1 MSPQQHSTLQNFF
14 FLLFVVRSTAMSAFQ
29 GVPKV
34 AIVGGGIS
42 GLSCARRLQALGIE
56 STVFDTGKKAT
67 GGRCSSRNLQVD
79 GQSYVTDHSSQFFT
93 ATSDRFKSDLKRLQ
107 NDGSVMEWEGRIA
120 QISSPSLQKTIDL
133 NVDKPRYVGKA
144 GMGSFAKKLSEGL
157 EVKRPVWV
165 RDDHMDCYT
174 IQSFKSYGPSNCNI
188 QIQLSEKFRSPCFI
202 SDRILKGT
210 NSSYYYSYY

>member
-1 MSPQQHSTLQNFF
+1 MSLQQQRTVKNLF
-14 FLLFVVRSTAMSAFQ
+14 FLLFLAGTAAMSTFQ

-79 GQSYVTDHSSQFFT
+79 GQLYVTDHSSQFFT
-93 ATSDRFKSDLKRLQ
+93 ASSDRFKVDLNKLR
-107 NDGSVMEWEGRIA
+107 NDGSIMEWEGRIA
-120 QISSPSLQKTIDL
+120 QIHSPSLQKTVDL
-133 NVDKPRYVGKA
+133 DVEKPRYVGKA

-165 RDDHMDCYT
+165 RGDIIPKC
-174 IQSFKSYGPSNCNI
+174 I
-188 QIQLSEKFRSPCFI
+188 
-202 SDRILKGT
+202 
-210 NSSYYYSYY
+210 